1 MLNLEKST
9 EFEKILME
17 NELVLVDFY
26 ATWCPPCKMLAPIV
40 EQIANERTDIF
51 VLKVNIDEFKSI
63 GDKYEIRAVPTIVF
77 YKNNEEVKRHL
88 GFTSKDHI
96 EQMIE
101 ELK

>member
-1 MLNLEKST
+1 
-9 EFEKILME
+9 ME